1 MKGLDMLTIEGQR
14 IRCCDGIP
22 RRSFVKIGTLGLGG
36 LTLAD
41 MLRLDA
47 NAEQEREGRP
57 QTSVIFLELAGGPTQ
72 FETYDPKPDAP
83 AEYRGALQAIE
94 TQLPGVYFSELMVE
108 QARIADKLAIIRSIH
123 HNSSSHDPSSHL
135 TQTGYYKKGPKGG
148 PNQFPCIGSVIGK
161 LRGSN
166 SRGIPAYVAVPSIM
180 RNGAA
185 AYAGKSYN
193 PFETGGDPNKDNFT
207 VKNLSLGQGLSLA
220 RLDDRKSLLK
230 SLDETRQL
238 LDNEGV
244 VDSIDGFNRQAF
256 DLLTGSAARRAFD
269 VHDEA
274 DSVRDLYGRNT
285 VGQSMLL
292 ARRLVEAGVT
302 FVTVR
307 VTGWDDHNKLV
318 PSMKKKG
325 PNYDRGAAALISDL
339 CQRGLDRS
347 VLVVAMGEF
356 GRTPRVNSKAGRDHW
371 GAVMSVM
378 LAGGGMRMGQ
388 IIGASN
394 PKGEV
399 PAAAPYRPESVLA
412 TVYRHLNIDPATT
425 LPDYSGRPRHLLER
439 RELIQELI

>member
-1 MKGLDMLTIEGQR
+1 MLTIEGER
-14 IRCCDGIP
+14 ITCCDGLP
-22 RRSFVKIGTLGLGG
+22 RRSFVQLGTLGLGG

-41 MLRLDA
+41 MLRIRAKAAAD
-47 NAEQEREGRP
+47 QVSQRK
-57 QTSVIFLELAGGPTQ
+57 TSVIFLELAGGPTQ

-83 AEYRGALQAIE
+83 AEYRGAMQAID
-94 TQLPGVYFSELMVE
+94 TRMPGVHFSELMVK
-108 QARIADKLAIIRSIH
+108 QAQVADKLAIIRSIH

-148 PNQFPCIGSVIGK
+148 PNQFPCVGSVIGK

-166 SRGIPAYVAVPSIM
+166 SRGIPAYVAIPSIM

-207 VKNLSLGQGLSLA
+207 VKNLSLGKGLSLA

-230 SLDETRQL
+230 SLDATRQL

-256 DLLTGSAARRAFD
+256 ELLTGSAARRAFD
-269 VHDEA
+269 VQDEP
-274 DSVRDLYGRNT
+274 DSIRTRYGRNT

-307 VTGWDDHNKLV
+307 VTGWDDHTKIV
-318 PSMKKKG
+318 SSMKKKG
-325 PNYDRGAAALISDL
+325 PNYDQGAAALIADL
-339 CQRGLDRS
+339 YERGLDHD

-388 IIGASN
+388 VIGASN
-394 PKGEV
+394 SKGEV
-399 PAAAPYRPESVLA
+399 PVEAPYRPENVLA

-439 RELIQELI
+439 RDLIQELL

>member
-1 MKGLDMLTIEGQR
+1 MKGPDMLTLTGDR
-14 IRCCDGIP
+14 IRCCDGLP

-41 MLRLDA
+41 MLRHRA
-47 NAEQEREGRP
+47 AAGAAAQ
-57 QTSVIFLELAGGPTQ
+57 QTRKSSVIFLELAGGPTQ

-83 AEYRGALQAIE
+83 AEYRGAMQAID
-94 TQLPGVYFSELMVE
+94 TRLPGVFFNELMAE
-108 QARIADKLAIIRSIH
+108 QARVADKLAVIRSVH

-148 PNQFPCIGSVIGK
+148 PNQFPCVGSVVGK
-161 LRGSN
+161 LRGAN

-207 VKNLSLGQGLSLA
+207 VKNLSLGKGLSLA
-220 RLDDRKSLLK
+220 RLDDRKSLLA
-230 SLDETRQL
+230 SLDDSRRL
-238 LDNEGV
+238 LDTEGV

-256 DLLTGSAARRAFD
+256 DLLTGGAARRAFD
-269 VHDEA
+269 VHEEPE
-274 DSVRDLYGRNT
+274 SLRQQYGRNT

-307 VTGWDDHNKLV
+307 VTGWDDHTKLV
-318 PSMKKKG
+318 SRMNTKG

-339 CQRGLDRS
+339 CQRGLDRD

-378 LAGGGMRMGQ
+378 LAGGGLRMGQ
-388 IIGASN
+388 VIGASN
-394 PKGEV
+394 RRGEV
-399 PAAAPYRPESVLA
+399 PATAPYRPENVLA
-412 TVYRHLNIDPATT
+412 TVYRHLDIDPSAT

-439 RELIQELI
+439 REPIKELV